1 VYRQTHH
8 LRQVEREKAAA
19 QQARERRAKMARALR
34 FVLPL
39 GALAAAAAVLLFSGP
54 LVSKWE
60 ALWSLLPAP
69 KRLVAVVVTVNGRPE
84 TIPADG
90 SLVLNPADVVAIDD
104 IKTDGR
110 FSWGLSLQSAQFPAK
125 ELLETRHK
133 IGEFWPQYD
142 YSEPMKADVDVW
154 AGPKPIGRFSLVV
167 RLGEKDWLDRAEAAP
182 DVNTRIRYL
191 EKAARLSPQNTE
203 ILVNLAK
210 AYGERGQW
218 AKAAATYER
227 AAVVT
232 TTPDLLKKVVEAHQ
246 NAGEVDATL
255 NAYLKLIKANESDK
269 EAFYGFVSYLNA
281 KKEAHKAEAYLTGK
295 IDSLPKSYQ
304 PEAYAYLGTLHGQQ
318 KEWKQAIDAYR
329 QAVAGG
335 YRNPVID
342 LNLGEAYTRVGN
354 YEAAEQSLQA
364 YLQKK
369 PDDLDGKLRLA
380 DVFAERKRYKDAVR
394 VLQEAVKAN
403 PTDVKAQLALVNMYE
418 KAKMDKEAAAAYE
431 RLATLAPN
439 NKVVYYNQ
447 GVLYFEQKQ
456 YDRAAKAFAQVV
468 RLDGKD
474 TDARDYLFRI
484 YQEQK
489 KPKQAVAVL
498 AELIELQPNRVENYP
513 RAFEIYDHLKAYDGM
528 TKTFSRAVERAPNQP
543 EPRFYLGLAYEKR
556 GLLVEALRQYEAA
569 SRLAPKNKD
578 YINRIG
584 LVYERM
590 GKADAALKAYQRV
603 LDIDP
608 NDAKAE
614 ESYLRLKLQRL
625 QQPKAGYRTQEQQSS

>member
-227 AAVVT
+227 AAAVT

-403 PTDVKAQLALVNMYE
+403 PTDVKAQFALVNMYE

>member
-364 YLQKK
+364 YLKK
-369 PDDLDGKLRLA
+369 TPDDLDGKLRLA

>member
-8 LRQVEREKAAA
+8 LRQLERERVATRGAK
-19 QQARERRAKMARALR
+19 ERRAKILR
-34 FVLPL
+34 TLRLVLPL
-39 GALAAAAAVLLFSGP
+39 GALALAAAALLFSGAF
-54 LVSKWE
+54 VSRWT

-69 KRLVAVVVTVNGRPE
+69 KRLISVVVTVNGQTS

-90 SLVLNPADVVAIDD
+90 SMVLNPGDVVAIDD

-125 ELLETRHK
+125 RLLERRQK

-142 YSEPMKADVDVW
+142 YSEPMKAEVDVW
-154 AGPKPIGRFSLVV
+154 AGSKPIGRFSLVV
-167 RLGEKDWLDRAEAAP
+167 RLGEQDWLDRAQAAP
-182 DVNTRIRYL
+182 DVGTRIKYL
-191 EKAARLSPQNTE
+191 EKAAQLSPQNTE
-203 ILVNLAK
+203 ILVGLAK

-218 AKAAATYER
+218 TKAAATYER
-227 AAVVT
+227 AAAVT
-232 TTPDLLKKVVEAHQ
+232 GTPDLLKRVVEAHQ

-255 NAYLKLIKANESDK
+255 NAYLRLIKANESDK

-281 KKEAHKAEAYLTGK
+281 KKEAQKAETYLTGK
-295 IDSLPKSYQ
+295 IESLPKPYQ

-318 KEWKQAIDAYR
+318 KEWMQAIDAYKR
-329 QAVAGG
+329 AVAGG
-335 YRNPVID
+335 YRNPVVD
-342 LNLGEAYTRVGN
+342 LNLGEAYARVGN
-354 YEAAEQSLQA
+354 LEAAEQSLQA
-364 YLQKK
+364 YLKKK

-380 DVFAERKRYKDAVR
+380 EVFGERKKYKDAVH
-394 VLQEAVKAN
+394 VLQEVVKAN

-447 GVLYFEQKQ
+447 GVLYFDQKQ
-456 YDRAAKAFAQVV
+456 YDRAAKAFSQVAK
-468 RLDGKD
+468 LDSKD
-474 TDARDYLFRI
+474 TDAREYLLRI

-489 KPKQAVAVL
+489 KPKQAAAVL
-498 AELIELQPNRVENYP
+498 EELIQLQPNRVENYQ
-513 RAFEIYDHLKAYDGM
+513 RAFEIYDRLKAYDDM
-528 TKTFSRAVERAPNQP
+528 TKTFSRAVERAPNQA

-556 GLLVEALRQYEAA
+556 GLLGEALRQYEAA

-578 YINRIG
+578 YITRTG
-584 LVYERM
+584 VVYERM
-590 GKADAALKAYQRV
+590 GKVEAALKAYQRV
-603 LDIDP
+603 LEIDP

-614 ESYLRLKLQRL
+614 ENYLRLKVQRL
-625 QQPKAGYRTQEQQSS
+625 QQPRTG

>member
-1 VYRQTHH
+1 MYRQTHH
-8 LRQVEREKAAA
+8 LRQVERERVAA
-19 QQARERRAKMARALR
+19 QRARERRAKVVRALR
-34 FVLPL
+34 LVLPI
-39 GALAAAAAVLLFSGP
+39 GALVAAAAALLFSGT
-54 LVSKWE
+54 LVSRWE

-69 KRLVAVVVTVNGRPE
+69 KRLIAVVVTVNGQPN

-90 SLVLNPADVVAIDD
+90 SLVLNPADVVAIDNL
-104 IKTDGR
+104 KTDGR
-110 FSWGLSLQSAQFPAK
+110 FSWGLSLQSAQFPARQ
-125 ELLETRHK
+125 LLEKRHK

-154 AGPKPIGRFSLVV
+154 AGSKPIGRFSLVV
-167 RLGEKDWLDRAEAAP
+167 RLGEKDWLDRAQAAA
-182 DVNTRIRYL
+182 DVNTRIQYL
-191 EKAARLSPQNTE
+191 EKAAQLSPQNTE

-218 AKAAATYER
+218 TKAAATYER
-227 AAVVT
+227 AAAVT

-246 NAGEVDATL
+246 KAGEVDATL
-255 NAYLKLIKANESDK
+255 SAYLKLIKANEADK

-281 KKEAHKAEAYLTGK
+281 KKEAQKAETYLTGK

-318 KEWKQAIDAYR
+318 NEWKEAIEAYKR
-329 QAVAGG
+329 AVAGG

-354 YEAAEQSLQA
+354 YDAAEQSLQA
-364 YLQKK
+364 YLKKK

-380 DVFAERKRYKDAVR
+380 DVFAERKKYKDAVR

-456 YDRAAKAFAQVV
+456 YDRAAKAFSQVV
-468 RLDGKD
+468 KLDSKD
-474 TDARDYLFRI
+474 TDAREYLIRV
-484 YQEQK
+484 YREQK

-498 AELIELQPNRVENYP
+498 EELIQLQPSRVENYQ
-513 RAFEIYDHLKAYDGM
+513 RAFEIYDQLKAYDDM
-528 TKTFSRAVERAPNQP
+528 TKTFSRVVERAPNQP

-578 YINRIG
+578 YITRIG
-584 LVYERM
+584 AVYERM

-603 LDIDP
+603 LEIDP

-614 ESYLRLKLQRL
+614 ENYLRLKVQRL
-625 QQPKAGYRTQEQQSS
+625 QQPKTG

>member
-1 VYRQTHH
+1 M
-8 LRQVEREKAAA
+8 ERE
-19 QQARERRAKMARALR
+19 REVAERAKEKRAWISRVLR
-34 FVLPL
+34 LVLPVA
-39 GALAAAAAVLLFSGP
+39 ALAAAAAALLFSGAF
-54 LVSKWE
+54 VSRWT

-69 KRLVAVVVTVNGRPE
+69 KRLISVVVTVNGQST
-84 TIPADG
+84 TIPTDG

-125 ELLETRHK
+125 QLLAKRHK

-154 AGPKPIGRFSLVV
+154 AGSKPIGRFSLEV
-167 RLGEKDWLDRAEAAP
+167 RLGDKDWLDRAQAAP
-182 DVNTRIRYL
+182 DVNTRIQYL
-191 EKAARLSPQNTE
+191 EKAARLSPQNME

-218 AKAAATYER
+218 TKAAATYER
-227 AAVVT
+227 AAAVT
-232 TTPDLLKKVVEAHQ
+232 TTPELLKKVVEAHQ
-246 NAGEVDATL
+246 KAGEIDATL
-255 NAYLKLIKANESDK
+255 TAYLKLIHANESDR

-281 KKEAHKAEAYLTGK
+281 KKGAEKAETYLTGK

-318 KEWKQAIDAYR
+318 NEWKEAIDAYKR
-329 QAVAGG
+329 AVAGG
-335 YRNPVID
+335 YRNPIID

-354 YEAAEQSLQA
+354 YETAEHSLQA
-364 YLQKK
+364 YLKKK

-380 DVFAERKRYKDAVR
+380 EVYSERKKYRDAIQL
-394 VLQEAVKAN
+394 LQEVVKAN

-439 NKVVYYNQ
+439 NKVVHYNQ

-456 YDRAAKAFAQVV
+456 YDRAAKAFSQVV
-468 RLDGKD
+468 KLDSKD
-474 TDARDYLFRI
+474 TDAREYLIRI

-489 KPKQAVAVL
+489 KPKQAAPL
-498 AELIELQPNRVENYP
+498 LDELIQLQPNRVENYQK
-513 RAFEIYDHLKAYDGM
+513 AFEIYDQLKAYDDM
-528 TKTFSRAVERAPNQP
+528 TKTFSRAVGRAPNQP

-556 GLLVEALRQYEAA
+556 GLLAEALRQYEAA
-569 SRLAPKNKD
+569 SRLAPRNKE
-578 YINRIG
+578 YITRTG
-584 LVYERM
+584 VVYERM
-590 GKADAALKAYQRV
+590 GKAEAALKAYQRV

-625 QQPKAGYRTQEQQSS
+625 QQPKAG